1 MIPAELEERILRLYF
16 VEKWKL
22 STIARQVGVHHTT
35 VRRVLRDRGL
45 PAAPQQRPTMADPF
59 MDFLRETLESYPKLP
74 ASRLHAM
81 VVERGYQG
89 GPDHFRRVV
98 ARLRPRKPAEAY
110 HRLRTLIGEE
120 AQVDWGHF
128 GQHKVGRATRPLSA
142 FVMVLSWSRMPF
154 VRFFYDQRMASFLA
168 GHVAAFHFFGGVPR
182 RLLFDN
188 LKSVVLERHGDA
200 IRFHPT
206 ALELAAHYHY
216 EPRPVAVRRGNEK
229 GRVERTIRYLRTSFW
244 PLRTWSDLDDLND
257 QVQSWCRDLAGQRAC
272 PEDDSMTVRQ
282 AWEQERAHLLP
293 LPDDDFP
300 THEAIAVRVGKTP
313 YVRFDT
319 NDYSVPHDRVRRTLT
334 VLASP
339 TRVRV
344 VDGQEVVADHL
355 RSFSRKEQI
364 EAPSHLAALTAY
376 KREARQGRGMDR
388 LHHVVPSSAEL
399 LRGAAERG
407 HNLGS
412 AVAGL
417 LRLVDTWGA
426 EGVESAVREALA
438 ADAMHV
444 AAVRQVLER
453 RAQQAGTAP
462 PLPVSLPPRLT
473 EDPGLRDLHVRPHD
487 LGSYDLGDDETTTE
501 ERRDSRE

>member
-1 MIPAELEERILRLYF
+1 MIPSELEERILRLYF

-22 STIARQVGVHHTT
+22 STIAHQVGVHHTT
-35 VRRVLRDRGL
+35 VRRVLKDQGV
-45 PAAPQQRPTMADPF
+45 PAAPQRRPTMADPF
-59 MDFLRETLESYPKLP
+59 MDFIHETLEKYPQLP
-74 ASRLHAM
+74 ASRLHTM
-81 VVERGYQG
+81 VAERGYRG

-98 ARLRPRKPAEAY
+98 ARMRPRKPAEAFQ
-110 HRLRTLIGEE
+110 RLRTLIGEE

-128 GQHKVGRATRPLSA
+128 GQHKIGRATRPVSA

-154 VRFFYDQRMASFLA
+154 VCFFYDQRMASFLA

-188 LKSVVLERHGDA
+188 LKSVVLERRGDA

-206 ALELAAHYHY
+206 ALELAAHYRY

-244 PLRTWSDLDDLND
+244 PARAWSDLADLNE
-257 QVQSWCRDLAGQRAC
+257 QVLAWCRDIAGQRAC
-272 PEDDSMTVRQ
+272 PEDDSMTVQQ
-282 AWEQERAHLLP
+282 AWEQERTHLLP
-293 LPDDDFP
+293 LPDDDYP
-300 THEAIAVRVGKTP
+300 THEAVAVRVGKTP

-319 NDYSVPHDRVRRTLT
+319 NDYSVPYDRVRRTLT

-344 VDGQEVVADHL
+344 VEGAEVLADHP
-355 RSFSRKEQI
+355 RSFSRREQV
-364 EAPSHLAALTAY
+364 EDPAHLAALTEH

-388 LHHVVPSSAEL
+388 LHHAAPSSAEF

-426 EGVESAVREALA
+426 EDVESALCEAMA
-438 ADAMHV
+438 ADALHV

-453 RAQQAGTAP
+453 RAQEAGTP
-462 PLPVSLPPRLT
+462 PPVPVSLPARLT
-473 EDPGLRDLHVRPHD
+473 EDPNLRDLHVRPQD
-487 LGSYDLGDDETTTE
+487 LGSYDLEDAAVPRKGG
-501 ERRDSRE
+501 RS